1 MIGRSCDEKS
11 PDCLCSSSK
20 RKFYHVLVARVEQAL
35 RKNGIEVTVR
45 DLYALGFDPVLRG
58 EDAIHIEN
66 GQFVRDAAAYPAD
79 VQVEMDLIA
88 ESDLLVYIF
97 PSWWNGMPAI
107 MKGYVDRV
115 FQHGFAYSF
124 ESDELR
130 QLFFTK
136 KAMFFTPTG
145 QPQNADGSLTPID
158 QAMKFL
164 TSDWLFNSNDAQ
176 VLGHVFYGRVPY
188 LTRDELEVYL
198 QDGEERIQRIFD

>member
-1 MIGRSCDEKS
+1 MKKALIVFAH
-11 PDCLCSSSK
+11 P
-20 RKFYHVLVARVEQAL
+20 RKESFTHALVARVEQAL
-35 RKNGIEVTVR
+35 RNNGIEVTVR

-130 QLFFTK
+130 QLFSTK

-164 TSDWLFNSNDAQ
+164 TSDWLVNRNDAQ

-198 QDGEERIQRIFD
+198 QDGEERIQRRFD

>member
-1 MIGRSCDEKS
+1 M
-11 PDCLCSSSK
+11 
-20 RKFYHVLVARVEQAL
+20 ARVEQAL

-130 QLFFTK
+130 QLFSTK

-164 TSDWLFNSNDAQ
+164 TSDWLVNRNDAQ

-198 QDGEERIQRIFD
+198 QDGEERIQRRFD

>member
-1 MIGRSCDEKS
+1 MIVFAH
-11 PDCLCSSSK
+11 P
-20 RKFYHVLVARVEQAL
+20 RKESFTHALVARVEQAL

-45 DLYALGFDPVLRG
+45 DLYGLGFDSVLRG

-130 QLFFTK
+130 QLFSTK

-164 TSDWLFNSNDAQ
+164 TSDWLVNRNDAQ

-188 LTRDELEVYL
+188 LTRDELKVYL
-198 QDGEERIQRIFD
+198 QDGEERIQRRFD

>member
-1 MIGRSCDEKS
+1 MIVFAH
-11 PDCLCSSSK
+11 P
-20 RKFYHVLVARVEQAL
+20 RKESFTHALVARVEQAL

-130 QLFFTK
+130 QLFSTK

-164 TSDWLFNSNDAQ
+164 TSDWLVNRNDAQ

-198 QDGEERIQRIFD
+198 QDGEERIQRRFD